1 MTKLKAAQYPKQVV
15 RAVSIR
21 VASSREVFEVFIFI
35 CRTATN
41 VRTVI
46 NGPYSSEGTEDKII
60 NQ

>member
-46 NGPYSSEGTEDKII
+46 NGP
-60 NQ
+60 

>member
-21 VASSREVFEVFIFI
+21 VASSSEVFEVFIFI

-46 NGPYSSEGTEDKII
+46 NGPYSSEGTENK
-60 NQ
+60 NK